1 MKPLRLDVT
10 ISQVPVAG
18 GNHPVLLP
26 SDWVRT
32 IDRFGLWDCLFGT
45 SDYGAGQLMLEDFWR
60 KFGTV
65 YGDFEGLKEN
75 IPARQLLPIFI
86 HGDEGT
92 HYKRGAVM
100 VLQWQSA
107 LGHGTTRLL
116 EARHNDVFGN
126 EAGYHVNQEGVTL
139 RTRLLFSVMP
149 KESNRP
155 RNHVLHLSLSWLK
168 NPERTAPEPIRSNL

>member
-75 IPARQLLPIFI
+75 IPARQLLPILYT
-86 HGDEGT
+86 ET
-92 HYKRGAVM
+92 RGRIINGGRSWSFNGR
-100 VLQWQSA
+100 VLWDTERRVCWKPTTMMSSA
-107 LGHGTTRLL
+107 TKQAT
-116 EARHNDVFGN
+116 
-126 EAGYHVNQEGVTL
+126 
-139 RTRLLFSVMP
+139 M
-149 KESNRP
+149 
-155 RNHVLHLSLSWLK
+155 
-168 NPERTAPEPIRSNL
+168 